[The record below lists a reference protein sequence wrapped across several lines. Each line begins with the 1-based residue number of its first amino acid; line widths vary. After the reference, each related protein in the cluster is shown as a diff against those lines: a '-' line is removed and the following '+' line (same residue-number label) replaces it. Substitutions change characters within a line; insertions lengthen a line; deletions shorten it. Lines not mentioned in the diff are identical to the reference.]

1 MEFENKPLYKNA
13 LTMLTKHKLSNG
25 ITDKGALG
33 VFPVTT
39 RYFDGLLDL
48 FQKDLEAHLARLD

>member
-39 RYFDGLLDL
+39 RY
-48 FQKDLEAHLARLD
+48 KDLEAHLARLD